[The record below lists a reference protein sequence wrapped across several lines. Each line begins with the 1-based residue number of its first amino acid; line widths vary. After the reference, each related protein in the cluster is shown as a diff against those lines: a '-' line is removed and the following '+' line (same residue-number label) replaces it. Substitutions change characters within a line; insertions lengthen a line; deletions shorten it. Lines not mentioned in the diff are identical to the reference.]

1 MAPQLCDIAGSSD
14 RLCLAVTL
22 FVGMMRQGQDGQPA
36 HANEQQAEH
45 KCDDKKA
52 AFVVDHVA
60 GDVSTRDSN
69 RDYGRSNE
77 RGSSQSQAGNEFG
90 KRDGTVFAAEPPV
103 SRRRKTSRSDVPA
116 HGEA

>member
-14 RLCLAVTL
+14 RLCLAVAI

-36 HANEQQAEH
+36 HANEQEAEH

-69 RDYGRSNE
+69 RDYGRSDE
-77 RGSSQSQAGNEFG
+77 RGSSQSEAGNEFG
-90 KRDGTVFAAEPPV
+90 KRDGTVLATEPPV
-103 SRRRKTSRSDVPA
+103 SRGRKTSRSNVPA